1 MRDGILV
8 VLVAALRR
16 LKPSLDR
23 QPPPG
28 LGVICKGDDH
38 GKLDLRIMPKSSIF
52 LNSALVKATSCRQ
65 GRIQEDARAKTGG
78 PVVVRW

>member
-1 MRDGILV
+1 ML
-8 VLVAALRR
+8 AALRH
-16 LKPSLDR
+16 LKSSLGR

-52 LNSALVKATSCRQ
+52 LNSALVKATNCCQ
-65 GRIQEDARAKTGG
+65 GRVQEDARAKTGG
-78 PVVVRW
+78 PVVVR